1 MEKTAVWSAE
11 RKCFLWNWMK
21 RIRCRKEWQ
30 KYFHQHGV
38 LLCAVTEADTQ
49 LACVLAGGT
58 GKRLNF
64 CIFFVHPMKMGG
76 WEKAL
81 ARRWRKRAVPVAR
94 KAFSIIPNYRHLM
107 AFARSGALRSG
118 EQRFAA
124 AVRIILIMLLAVAR
138 VKSV

>member
-58 GKRLNF
+58 SKRRHFLHL
-64 CIFFVHPMKMGG
+64 FVHPMKMGG

-94 KAFSIIPNYRHLM
+94 KAFSIISNYRHQM

-118 EQRFAA
+118 GQRFAA
-124 AVRIILIMLLAVAR
+124 AVRIISIMLFAGAR
-138 VKSV
+138 LN

>member
-58 GKRLNF
+58 SKRRHFLHL
-64 CIFFVHPMKMGG
+64 FVHPMKMGG

-94 KAFSIIPNYRHLM
+94 KAFSIISNYRRQM
-107 AFARSGALRSG
+107 DFAHNAALRSG
-118 EQRFAA
+118 GQRFAA
-124 AVRIILIMLLAVAR
+124 AVRIILIMLFAGAKR
-138 VKSV
+138 G

>member
-21 RIRCRKEWQ
+21 RFRRRKEWQ

-58 GKRLNF
+58 VKRLDF
-64 CIFFVHPMKMGG
+64 YIFLCILLKMGG
-76 WEKAL
+76 WEKSVGKAML
-81 ARRWRKRAVPVAR
+81 QKGYARCKE
-94 KAFSIIPNYRHLM
+94 SI
-107 AFARSGALRSG
+107 
-118 EQRFAA
+118 
-124 AVRIILIMLLAVAR
+124 
-138 VKSV
+138 